1 MWPWSWPRR
10 AAQARQRRPDPE
22 GIVDRVQVTI
32 IGGGSYQWTP
42 KLMTDVLAT
51 PSLRGCHLV
60 FMDIDPAPLPKMAA
74 LVARANEAL
83 GARATVET
91 TTDRRRALE
100 GADFVVVT
108 ISTGGFASMAV
119 DLDVPARYGIRQ
131 SVGDSV
137 GPGGI
142 NRSLRNIPKMIEI
155 ARDMEEVCPDAWLLN
170 ITNPMACLTRAVAR
184 ETSIKTVGLCH
195 GIENYCLDLAIAF
208 GVPLESVR
216 PTMTGVN
223 HFPVMT
229 GLDID
234 GGDGL
239 EMLAEML
246 DDLGGVGQ
254 IGPGAGRPDPEPFS
268 KAGFARRHVLSLTLF
283 DRTGGLPA
291 GGDRHLAEFLPSI
304 LTESS
309 GWGEAWG
316 IELTPI
322 SRRQEHQ
329 DAYVRDVDTILDG
342 TAELST
348 NPSGELV
355 AQVIDSL
362 ITGQHREIPLNL
374 PNSGQSPDLPL
385 DSVVET
391 ICVVD
396 DQGMRGR
403 DAACAPAPLAE
414 LLRRHAAVQE
424 LTVEAAVSADSG
436 LFRAVLALDPLAGRM
451 DWAKIDG
458 MADELLAGT
467 APWLPQFASLTTS
480 DL

>member
-1 MWPWSWPRR
+1 M
-10 AAQARQRRPDPE
+10 
-22 GIVDRVQVTI
+22 DRTQVTI

-42 KLMTDVLAT
+42 KIMTDLLAT
-51 PSLRGCHLV
+51 PSLKGCHVAL
-60 FMDIDPAPLPKMAA
+60 MDVDPTPLPKMAA
-74 LVARANEAL
+74 LVSRANEAL
-83 GARATVET
+83 GAQATVET

-108 ISTGGFASMAV
+108 ISTGGFASMGV
-119 DLDVPARYGIRQ
+119 DLEVPARHGIHQ
-131 SVGDSV
+131 SVGDTV

-142 NRSLRNIPKMIEI
+142 NRSLRNIPVLVEI
-155 ARDMEEVCPDAWLLN
+155 GRDMEEICPEAWLLN
-170 ITNPMACLTRAVAR
+170 ITNPMACLTRGVAR
-184 ETSIKTVGLCH
+184 ETSVRTVGLCH

-208 GVPLESVR
+208 GIPLESVR

-223 HFPVMT
+223 HFPVVT
-229 GLDID
+229 SLDIE
-234 GGDGL
+234 GQDGL

-246 DDLGGVGQ
+246 DELGGVGR
-254 IGPGAGRPDPEPFS
+254 IGPGAGGPDPEPFS

-283 DRTGGLPA
+283 DRFGALPT

-309 GWGEAWG
+309 GWGKAWG

-322 SRRQEHQ
+322 SRREEHQ
-329 DAYVRDVDTILDG
+329 AAFIRDVDAVLDG

-362 ITGQHREIPLNL
+362 ISGRRREVPLNL
-374 PNSGQSPDLPL
+374 PNTGQCPDLPSG
-385 DSVVET
+385 SVVEAM
-391 ICVVD
+391 CVVD

-414 LLRRHAAVQE
+414 LLHRHSAVQE
-424 LTVEAAVSADSG
+424 LTVEAAVSGDPS
-436 LFRAVLALDPLAGRM
+436 LVRAALALDPLAGRI
-451 DWAKIDG
+451 DWAEIDA
-458 MADELLAGT
+458 MARELLDGT
-467 APWLPQFASLTTS
+467 AQWLPQFAQSLG
-480 DL
+480 